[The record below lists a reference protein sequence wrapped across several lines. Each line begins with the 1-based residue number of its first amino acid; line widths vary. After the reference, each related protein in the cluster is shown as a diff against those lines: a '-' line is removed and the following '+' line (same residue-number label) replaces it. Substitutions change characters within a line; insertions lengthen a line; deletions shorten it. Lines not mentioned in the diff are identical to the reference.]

1 MPKFEKWI
9 QTRVSFYN
17 VSALSFYILREEK
30 KLGHYYPHFFFFL
43 MNQTKRVG
51 SETSLSLIYLL
62 LNYVNVLYFLKNKI
76 NRENKVNPKIENRL
90 KLITLTRY
98 QIGYII
104 TQ

>member
-1 MPKFEKWI
+1 
-9 QTRVSFYN
+9 
-17 VSALSFYILREEK
+17 
-30 KLGHYYPHFFFFL
+30 

-62 LNYVNVLYFLKNKI
+62 LNYVNVLYFLKNKT

-104 TQ
+104 TQWKEHRKELLQVTLEYVVLVYILGGIYSKEKKIAIISDFAQ